1 MQLTKIAADKVKKNR
16 RCINLIALAMDAH
29 SGTVERWLKEN
40 ESDGDL
46 TKAKV
51 VEIISEEI
59 GLAQEEILTEE

>member
-1 MQLTKIAADKVKKNR
+1 MQLTEKAAYEVKKNR

-29 SGTVERWLKEN
+29 SGTVERWIKEN

-51 VEIISEEI
+51 VEIISEET
-59 GLAQEEILTEE
+59 GLPQEEILTK